1 MMRNRIIKYGVMLV
15 IVLFVVFFGSKI
27 FSPSE
32 SYTDTDEAVKSQ
44 LIVNGFKIDGIT
56 FYGNQVLAI
65 LEEKG
70 EKKLY
75 IGDRNQ
81 SFIENVK
88 PWEDY
93 QLPNKPDSTYQGVE
107 VNPDSHLMYLY
118 GKKKDGSNFM
128 EIINIATKETVS
140 EIPFEDTAK
149 ISNIK
154 FKNGYTEG
162 MLYAK
167 TNSEKQNADIIFNTT
182 ELNSHMDL
190 LTVELPS
197 KKATLDWVD
206 ANPALEQIV
215 YTIKDQGK
223 VSAYVHDLTTN
234 QTTQLKKVNGDK
246 FLFDGEQLIGF
257 KSKKDKLAIKVYEYK
272 HSDSAD
278 EQQSE
283 AYDIVIKNGIVLD
296 PDKETIKIGY
306 DVGINDDK
314 IATVTKATIQGET
327 EIDAYQKIVSPGFI
341 DMLSFNPSPMGA
353 KYKIGDGVTTNLSMH
368 GCTVDFNG
376 FFNQYSKYPTSV
388 NYGGALYAVRL
399 RYEAGLGNH
408 GTPTKEQIDYMVK
421 RAREEIKKGAL
432 SVAFSPEYYP
442 GTTPEEIKAIMKVA
456 KEYGLVTH
464 FHGRHSSLTGEHTSI
479 DSVKEVLGYARELDA
494 PVHFMHLH
502 STGGTGAM
510 EEALALIEEARSEGY
525 QVTYDVYPYDSWATN
540 ISFERMAGD
549 WQSRF
554 GITYSDIQVA
564 GTTERLT
571 AETFPIYRK
580 KGGIV
585 IVYAMEEKE
594 LIQAL
599 QVDHSMIGSDAIMDN
614 EFNHPRGAGTFS
626 RFIGRYIRDL
636 DVVPLMEGMK
646 KITIHSARQLE
657 DIAPAMA
664 TRGRLHE
671 GATADITVFD
681 YHKITDTAT
690 AEKPASLS
698 KGIEYVIVSGQ
709 IAKDD
714 TGVLT
719 NVKNGQPIIGVFE

>member
-1 MMRNRIIKYGVMLV
+1 MKNRFVKYGLTLV
-15 IVLFVVFFGSKI
+15 VVLFIVFFGSKLI
-27 FSPSE
+27 SPSE
-32 SYTDTDEAVKSQ
+32 SYTDIDEEIKSQ

-56 FYGNQVLAI
+56 FYGDQVLA
-65 LEEKG
+65 LLDEKG

-75 IGDRNQ
+75 IGDHAQ
-81 SFIENVK
+81 SVIENVK
-88 PWEDY
+88 PWADF
-93 QLPNKPDSTYQGVE
+93 QVPKSPDKDYQGVE
-107 VNPDSHLMYLY
+107 VNPDAHLLYLY

-128 EIINIATKETVS
+128 EVINIGTKEIVS
-140 EIPFEDTAK
+140 EIPFEDSAK

-167 TNSEKQNADIIFNTT
+167 TDLEKQKAEIIFNTT
-182 ELNSHMDL
+182 EFNSHLDL
-190 LTVELPS
+190 LVVNLPS
-197 KKATLDWVD
+197 KTAKLDWVD
-206 ANPALEQIV
+206 ANPDLEYVV

-223 VSAYVHDLTTN
+223 VSAFVHNLTTN
-234 QTTQLKKVNGDK
+234 QTAQLEKISGDK

-257 KSKKDKLAIKVYEYK
+257 KSKKNKLSIKEYDYNRTAIKDK
-272 HSDSAD
+272 
-278 EQQSE
+278 QQSQNF
-283 AYDIVIKNGIVLD
+283 DIVIKNGIVLD
-296 PDKETIKIGY
+296 PDEETIKIGY
-306 DVGINDDK
+306 HVGIKDDK
-314 IATVTKATIQGET
+314 VKAVTKTNIQGKT

-341 DMLSFNPSPMGA
+341 DMLSFNPNPMAA
-353 KYKIGDGVTTNLSMH
+353 KFKIGDGVTTNLSMH

-376 FFNQYSKYPTSV
+376 FFNQYENYPTSV
-388 NYGGALYAVRL
+388 NYGGALFAVRL

-421 RAREEIKKGAL
+421 RAREEIEKGAL
-432 SVAFSPEYYP
+432 AVAFSPEYYP

-456 KEYGLVTH
+456 KEYGIVTH

-510 EEALALIEEARSEGY
+510 DEALALIQEARADGY
-525 QVTYDVYPYDSWATN
+525 QVTYDVYPYDSWATD
-540 ISFERMAGD
+540 ISFERLAGD

-571 AETFPIYRK
+571 AETFPQYRK
-580 KGGIV
+580 KGGQV
-585 IVYAMEEKE
+585 IVYAMNEDE

-599 QVDHSMIGSDAIMDN
+599 QVDHSMIGSDATMDS
-614 EFNHPRGAGTFS
+614 EYNHPRGAGTFS

-636 DVVPLMEGMK
+636 DILPLMEGLK

-657 DIAPAMA
+657 NTAPAMA

-671 GATADITVFD
+671 GSTADITIFD
-681 YHKITDTAT
+681 YDEIIDTST

-698 KGIEYVIVSGQ
+698 KGIEYVIVSGK
-709 IAKDD
+709 IAKDE
-714 TGVLT
+714 TGVLSY
-719 NVKNGQPIIGVFE
+719 VKNGQPIKGTFE

>member
-1 MMRNRIIKYGVMLV
+1 MKNRFVKYGVTLV
-15 IVLFVVFFGSKI
+15 IVLFVVFFGFKI
-27 FSPSE
+27 ISPSE
-32 SYTDTDEAVKSQ
+32 VYTDTDEAVKSQ
-44 LIVNGFKIDGIT
+44 LIVNGFKIDSIT
-56 FYGNQVLAI
+56 FYGNQVLAM

-70 EKKLY
+70 EEKLY
-75 IGDRNQ
+75 IGDREQ
-81 SFIENVK
+81 STIENVK
-88 PWEDY
+88 PWADF
-93 QLPNKPDSTYQGVE
+93 QLPINPDKKYQGVE

-118 GKKKDGSNFM
+118 GKKEDGSNFM

-140 EIPFEDTAK
+140 EIPFEGSAE

-154 FKNGYTEG
+154 FKNGYLEG

-167 TNSEKQNADIIFNTT
+167 TNPEKQNAEIIFNTT
-182 ELNSHMDL
+182 EFNSHMDL
-190 LTVELPS
+190 LAVELPS

-206 ANPALEQIV
+206 ANPELEHIV
-215 YTIKDQGK
+215 YTIKDKGK

-234 QTTQLKKVNGDK
+234 QTTQLTKINGDK
-246 FLFDGEQLIGF
+246 FLYDGEQLVGF
-257 KSKKDKLAIKVYEYK
+257 KSKKDKLAINVYENN
-272 HSDSAD
+272 HSESAED
-278 EQQSE
+278 KSSD

-296 PDKETIKIGY
+296 PDKETLKIGY
-306 DVGINDDK
+306 HVGIKDDK
-314 IATVTKATIQGET
+314 VAAVTKATIQGTT

-341 DMLSFNPSPMGA
+341 DMLSFNPSPNGA
-353 KYKIGDGVTTNLSMH
+353 KFKIGDGVTTNLSMH
-368 GCTVDFNG
+368 GCTADFNG
-376 FFNQYSKYPTSV
+376 FFDQYDKYPTSV

-408 GTPTKEQIDYMVK
+408 GTPTQEQIDYMVK

-432 SVAFSPEYYP
+432 AVAFSPEYYP

-510 EEALALIEEARSEGY
+510 DEALALIEEARSEGY

-540 ISFERMAGD
+540 ISFERMSGD

-571 AETFPIYRK
+571 AETFPKYRK

-585 IVYAMEEKE
+585 IVDAMDEKE

-599 QVDHSMIGSDAIMDN
+599 QVDHSMIGSDATMDN

-636 DVVPLMEGMK
+636 DVLPLMEGMK

-657 DIAPAMA
+657 DIAPAMS

-681 YHKITDTAT
+681 YHEIIDTAT

-698 KGIEYVIVSGQ
+698 KGVDYVIVSGK

-719 NVKNGQPIIGVFE
+719 QVKNGQPIIGVFE